1 MAQRKPP
8 WTHPTSLTR
17 LLLTGIALLCFTF
30 TLQAAPANA
39 PAPSKEDVEA
49 QAKAAQKGGRWL
61 EAIRLYDDLLHGK
74 EKPSAEVRE
83 AYQECLRRYYLQR
96 RHGDR
101 LYRDA
106 LAKLNHFEALDV
118 LDKVL
123 ETLSQSYFDPQKV
136 EIAVLFKNGVQE
148 LLYALDEDAFA
159 KQYLTTTD
167 KKLLEPLRQRLN
179 EAKAKAITSRTAARD
194 EVVAFSRDANKLG
207 LAAKT
212 QRAIVVFAME
222 VACGACNALDE
233 YSLYLTPFHLNA
245 LRGKYVG
252 VGVDLAIIDRNVV
265 IARVY
270 PNSPAWD
277 AMQAKQLAV
286 GDYVKKID
294 TQSVDDLPPDAVA
307 ERLLGEADS
316 EIELELQSPG
326 DMKTRAPFRLVRRP
340 VSASMVEYRMVGD
353 SMMPGMKDKDIGY
366 IRIYSFQDSTPQ
378 EMKDALA
385 RLQTDGMKALILD
398 LRGNPG
404 GLFKSAVQV
413 SELFLGEGAV
423 VVFTQGQLKQ
433 FNKPY
438 KVEGGNPFQG
448 PMMVLVDG
456 DTASSAEILAGALKD
471 HGRAKLLGQPTFG
484 KGSIQEI
491 IPLERTAGGIRI
503 TVAKFLSPLKHP
515 VAGAGIV
522 PDVIVVDGDGEDI
535 EFRAR
540 EELRLL
546 LGMMMR

>member
-8 WTHPTSLTR
+8 WTHSAILSR
-17 LLLTGIALLCFTF
+17 LLLTGITLLCFTF

-39 PAPSKEDVEA
+39 PVANKQDVEA
-49 QAKAAQKGGRWL
+49 QAKAAQKSGRWL
-61 EAIRLYDDLLHGK
+61 EAVRLYDDLLHGK

-106 LAKLNHFEALDV
+106 LAKLNHFEALEV

-136 EIAVLFKNGVQE
+136 EVAVLFKNGLQE
-148 LLYALDEDAFA
+148 LLYALDEDSFL
-159 KQYLTTTD
+159 KLYLTSTD
-167 KKLLEPLRQRLN
+167 RKLLEPLRQRLN
-179 EAKAKAITSRTAARD
+179 EATGRPVASRTAARE
-194 EVVAFSRDANKLG
+194 EVVALAREANKLG

-212 QRAIVVFAME
+212 QRAIVVFALE

-245 LRGKYVG
+245 LKGKYVG
-252 VGVDLAIIDRNVV
+252 VGVDLAIIDHNVV

-277 AMQAKQLAV
+277 AMQRRELAV
-286 GDYVKKID
+286 GDRVVSID
-294 TQSVDDLPPDAVA
+294 AQPVDDLPPDAVA
-307 ERLLGEADS
+307 ERLLGDPES
-316 EIELELQSPG
+316 EIRLELQARGESDARPV
-326 DMKTRAPFRLVRRP
+326 KLVRRA
-340 VSASMVEYRMVGD
+340 VAMASVEHRMVGG
-353 SMMPGMKDKDIGY
+353 MMSGMPEVGY
-366 IRIYSFQDSTPQ
+366 IRIYSFQENTPQ
-378 EMKDALA
+378 EIKEAIA
-385 RLQTDGMKALILD
+385 QLQTGGMKALILD

-404 GLFKSAVQV
+404 GLFKAAVQV
-413 SELFLGEGAV
+413 SELFLGDGAV

-448 PMMVLVDG
+448 PMIVLVDG

-471 HGRAKLLGQPTFG
+471 HGRAKLFGQPTFG
-484 KGSIQEI
+484 KGSIQEV

-503 TVAKFLSPLKHP
+503 TVAKFTSPLKHT
-515 VAGAGIV
+515 VSGAGIL
-522 PDVIVVDGDGEDI
+522 PDVIVVDGDNDDTLLK
-535 EFRAR
+535 ALD
-540 EELRLL
+540 ELSLL
-546 LGMMMR
+546 LGKMPGMMR